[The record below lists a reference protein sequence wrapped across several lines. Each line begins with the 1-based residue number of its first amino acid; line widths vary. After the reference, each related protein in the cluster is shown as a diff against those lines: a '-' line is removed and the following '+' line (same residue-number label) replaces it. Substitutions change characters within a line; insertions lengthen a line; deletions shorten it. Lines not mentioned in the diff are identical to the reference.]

1 MSTAPFGEFSQ
12 RSLDKHWLR
21 ATSTKTLKYVM
32 LNAITVESRR
42 TQSEQLVLIPRIN
55 VAF

>member
-21 ATSTKTLKYVM
+21 ATSTETQKSVM

-42 TQSEQLVLIPRIN
+42 TQSEQLVLIPSIN
-55 VAF
+55 AAF